1 MMQQYEI
8 SGTFRCGDEWR
19 PYTKTVSAPNEAQA
33 AERIITAIGS
43 KHRLKRMYITVDGI
57 TPLSGE

>member
-1 MMQQYEI
+1 MQQYEV

-19 PYTKTVSAPNEAQA
+19 PYTKTVNAPNEVQA
-33 AERIITAIGS
+33 EERIMTAIGS

-57 TPLSGE
+57 TLVSGE